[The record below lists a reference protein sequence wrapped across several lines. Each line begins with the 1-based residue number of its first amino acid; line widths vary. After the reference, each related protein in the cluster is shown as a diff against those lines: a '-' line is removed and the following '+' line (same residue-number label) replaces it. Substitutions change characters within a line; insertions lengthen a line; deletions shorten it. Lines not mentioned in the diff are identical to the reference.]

1 MPSTMPC
8 ATSMNTGNNCSE
20 SLPMDNS
27 STLRNALM
35 LTPLIGVTHSLMAA
49 VGLCLMF
56 LVVTQLF
63 GLAMGAL
70 RSRLVPATRMLA
82 SILLAATLTSC
93 AELMAQAWS
102 LQWQQ
107 HLGIYGALIALQC
120 VVLEH
125 TGVFQ
130 SDWRQRLRLNSLFA
144 TLMITLGL
152 LRELIGNG
160 TLGNHLS
167 WLFGATQTDWHGWV
181 LVADGGLRLTT
192 LVPGGFI
199 LLGLMI
205 AAWQAWH
212 PTPTH

>member
-1 MPSTMPC
+1 
-8 ATSMNTGNNCSE
+8 
-20 SLPMDNS
+20 MDNS

-130 SDWRQRLRLNSLFA
+130 SDWHQRLRLTSLFA

-181 LVADGGLRLTT
+181 MVADGGLRLTT

-205 AAWQAWH
+205 AAWQAWR

>member
-1 MPSTMPC
+1 MT
-8 ATSMNTGNNCSE
+8 
-20 SLPMDNS
+20 
-27 STLRNALM
+27 
-35 LTPLIGVTHSLMAA
+35 A

-56 LVVTQLF
+56 MVVTQLF

-130 SDWRQRLRLNSLFA
+130 SDWHQRLRLNSLFA
-144 TLMITLGL
+144 TLMIALGL

-199 LLGLMI
+199 LLGLLI
-205 AAWQAWH
+205 AAWQAWR

>member
-1 MPSTMPC
+1 
-8 ATSMNTGNNCSE
+8 
-20 SLPMDNS
+20 MDNS

-56 LVVTQLF
+56 MVVTQLF

-167 WLFGATQTDWHGWV
+167 WLFGATQTDWHCWV

-205 AAWQAWH
+205 AAWQAWR